1 MKKMDIIRKGELVGV
16 LLSFLLISCENST
29 TSSEDSSDKLFLSFD
44 MRLPVDGNNYYHLDI
59 NRNTWQTLHRVSA
72 HIETSEGEPV
82 EFFWMEW
89 ESDLYWYF
97 GDTLGYIIHRGLT
110 DDMVYV
116 SYDTTYI
123 TGFNGMEVPTINPAC
138 YSNSKGE
145 FNQMGGFVRNMIG
158 DTARIEIS
166 YGIKE
171 VIQFYVVLD

>member
-72 HIETSEGEPV
+72 RIETSEGDPV

-97 GDTLGYIIHRGLT
+97 GDKSLKKILSPIWYVFPFSFNDMENIIPSPFLT
-110 DDMVYV
+110 V
-116 SYDTTYI
+116 SFI
-123 TGFNGMEVPTINPAC
+123 VFIPI
-138 YSNSKGE
+138 
-145 FNQMGGFVRNMIG
+145 
-158 DTARIEIS
+158 
-166 YGIKE
+166 
-171 VIQFYVVLD
+171 